1 MDANRFRTPWMG
13 VAVGFLALT
22 MNIGGCIIE
31 FDPLPSGGGGG
42 SGGGGNAEPTTITL
56 RLINET
62 GATIDPQIFVTGDAI
77 TDPDDLF
84 VSGNA
89 FTRFGV
95 GNRGLLG
102 DFDSDS
108 ISFDCTDARIIGTRG
123 GLFGDDLENPD
134 GTGTRRILGQDT
146 NFECGETI
154 TLRFGVSRGVFVTT
168 VSITR

>member
-1 MDANRFRTPWMG
+1 MDANRLRTPWTG
-13 VAVGFLALT
+13 VALGFLALT
-22 MNIGGCIIE
+22 MNMGGCIIE
-31 FDPLPSGGGGG
+31 VDPLPPSGGGGG
-42 SGGGGNAEPTTITL
+42 SGGGSTEPTTVTL

-62 GATIDPQIFVTGDAI
+62 GATIDPQIFVTGGAI

-134 GTGTRRILGQDT
+134 GVGQRRILGQDT

-154 TLRFGVSRGVFVTT
+154 TLRFGVSGGVFVTT